1 MSSLF
6 FMSVLSSSRLS
17 GYICSRI
24 RRFKF
29 AGRNNPQ
36 EPRQRRGFRNHSCV
50 NLGGQVQIETSI
62 RVELSVEPRRDKSI
76 RLLERVNEPAPL
88 QDASFLGR
96 WHCRPALRF
105 RNRLVRDRVKPT
117 QGAKS
122 RKITIRGAQCKPM
135 LDCQRG
141 QMSVRHQIAV
151 HAW

>member
-1 MSSLF
+1 M
-6 FMSVLSSSRLS
+6 
-17 GYICSRI
+17 
-24 RRFKF
+24 
-29 AGRNNPQ
+29 PQ

-62 RVELSVEPRRDKSI
+62 RVELSVEPRRDRAFDYWNELTSLPLCKMQVFWGDGIAGRHSA
-76 RLLERVNEPAPL
+76 LE
-88 QDASFLGR
+88 
-96 WHCRPALRF
+96 H
-105 RNRLVRDRVKPT
+105 RLVRDRVKPT